1 MAGSFFFGVI
11 PNAAAAREN
20 IDVDLPVDDDL
31 LDDDENI
38 EDLAAERNMADAD
51 EGLLAAAAAVV
62 VDEVARSVDAPDED
76 NDADGRVDGCALAG
90 RAVDAPE

>member
-1 MAGSFFFGVI
+1 M

-20 IDVDLPVDDDL
+20 MDVDLPADDDL
-31 LDDDENI
+31 LDDDEKI

-51 EGLLAAAAAVV
+51 EGLFAGAAAAVVVV

-76 NDADGRVDGCALAG
+76 NDVEGRVDGCALAG